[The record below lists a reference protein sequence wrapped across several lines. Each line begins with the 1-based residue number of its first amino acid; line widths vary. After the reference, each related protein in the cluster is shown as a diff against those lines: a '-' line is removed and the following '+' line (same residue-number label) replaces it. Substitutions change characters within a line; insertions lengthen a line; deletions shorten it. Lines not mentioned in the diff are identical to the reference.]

1 MINTKVVCFFVV
13 FNVLLIFYHDTSSV
27 LPEGNKM
34 NNSEKLQHI
43 AEHLLSKRK
52 CGSGASDLPKG
63 FTLDSIEDVL
73 VIHKLMIKLN
83 DETVYGWKCMLPS
96 SNGVIT
102 LAPLLHKPI
111 KGTDTCL
118 VNSEN
123 RKALIEPEIAFV
135 LNKDLSGLKPYSNEQ
150 IDNAIGSAHLALEL
164 IGNRFSKKY
173 EATQFEKL
181 ADGLSN
187 QGVYI
192 GPEISQ
198 EKAYESN
205 NITLVVEQEGKKS
218 ANVTGQHPG
227 KLPQRPLYWA
237 INFLSANDFKLEK
250 NQVFITGSYNGLMEV
265 DINLP
270 IKIVYEGLGEINIK
284 FET

>member
-1 MINTKVVCFFVV
+1 LGDLKQLTDIAAY
-13 FNVLLIFYHDTSSV
+13 LLSRRECGNGTSD
-27 LPEGNKM
+27 LPEG
-34 NNSEKLQHI
+34 H
-43 AEHLLSKRK
+43 
-52 CGSGASDLPKG
+52 
-63 FTLDSIEDVL
+63 TLESIEDVL
-73 VIHKLMIKLN
+73 AIQKLMIKLN
-83 DETVYGWKCMLPS
+83 GETVYGWKCMLPS

-118 VNSEN
+118 INSEN
-123 RKALIEPEIAFV
+123 CQALIEPEIAFV
-135 LNKDLSGLKPYSNEQ
+135 LNKDLSALKPYTNEQ

-164 IGNRFSKKY
+164 IENRFSKQY

-198 EKAYESN
+198 KKAYESN
-205 NITLVVEQEGKKS
+205 NITLTVDQEADNS
-218 ANVTGQHPG
+218 FNVTGQHPG
-227 KLPQRPLYWA
+227 KLPQLPLYWA
-237 INFLSANDFKLEK
+237 INFLSANGFKLEK

-265 DINLP
+265 EMNKP
-270 IKIVYEGLGEINIK
+270 IQITYEGLGKIHVK
-284 FET
+284 FEKKLT

>member
-1 MINTKVVCFFVV
+1 MFFGV
-13 FNVLLIFYHDTSSV
+13 FNVLLIFHHDTSSV

-73 VIHKLMIKLN
+73 VIQKLMIKLN
-83 DETVYGWKCMLPS
+83 DESVYGWKCMLPS

-118 VNSEN
+118 INSEN
-123 RKALIEPEIAFV
+123 CKALIEPEIAFV
-135 LNKDLSGLKPYSNEQ
+135 LNKDLSALKPYTNEQ
-150 IDNAIGSAHLALEL
+150 IDNAIGRAHLALEL
-164 IGNRFSKKY
+164 IENRFSKQY

-198 EKAYESN
+198 KKAYESN
-205 NITLVVEQEGKKS
+205 NITLIVEQEGDNS
-218 ANVTGQHPG
+218 VNVAGQHPG
-227 KLPQRPLYWA
+227 KLPQLPLYWA
-237 INFLSANDFKLEK
+237 INFLSANGFKLEK

-265 DINLP
+265 EMNKP
-270 IKIVYEGLGEINIK
+270 IQITYEGLGKIHVK
-284 FET
+284 FETTLT